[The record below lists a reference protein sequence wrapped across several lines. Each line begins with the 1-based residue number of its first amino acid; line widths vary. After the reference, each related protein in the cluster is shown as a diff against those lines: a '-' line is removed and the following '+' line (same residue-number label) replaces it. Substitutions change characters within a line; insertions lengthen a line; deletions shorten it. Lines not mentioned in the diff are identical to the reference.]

1 MGQVDEAT
9 CSTPRRREIN
19 IPDSQSIRELV
30 TPLEDLVTAFWD
42 SRTPTK
48 LAVNGNGKQQLAGS
62 TTPETQRSPS
72 CRDKLGA
79 SLLCR
84 QSFRWWCL
92 GIEPL
97 KSAVGR
103 SMLSGA
109 C

>member
-30 TPLEDLVTAFWD
+30 TPLEDLVKALWD

-62 TTPETQRSPS
+62 TTPETQR
-72 CRDKLGA
+72 A
-79 SLLCR
+79 
-84 QSFRWWCL
+84 
-92 GIEPL
+92 PL
-97 KSAVGR
+97 A
-103 SMLSGA
+103 A
-109 C
+109 IN

>member
-19 IPDSQSIRELV
+19 IPGSQSIRELV
-30 TPLEDLVTAFWD
+30 TPLEDLVKALWD

-62 TTPETQRSPS
+62 RTPETQSPS
-72 CRDKLGA
+72 CCDKLGA
-79 SLLCR
+79 SLLYR
-84 QSFRWWCL
+84 QSFRWRCL

-97 KSAVGR
+97 KSAVGG

>member
-30 TPLEDLVTAFWD
+30 TPLEDLVKAFWD

-62 TTPETQRSPS
+62 TTPKTQR
-72 CRDKLGA
+72 A
-79 SLLCR
+79 
-84 QSFRWWCL
+84 
-92 GIEPL
+92 PL
-97 KSAVGR
+97 A
-103 SMLSGA
+103 A
-109 C
+109 IN